1 MTMTP
6 GTSNP
11 STTQVSPIL
20 LQVSNLSTHFAVR
33 NGSIKAVDGIS
44 FNVERGR
51 TLCVVGESGSGKS
64 VTARSILQIVDEPGR
79 IAGGSMVLNRA
90 DGSSVDLAKLHP
102 RGKEIRAV
110 RGAEIAMIFQ
120 EPMSSLSPVHT
131 VGNQIIEVLRLHIKM
146 GKLEARARCI
156 ELLAQVEIPHPDKAV
171 DRYTFEFSGGMRQRV
186 MIAMALAC
194 NPSLLIADEPTTA
207 LDVTTQAEILDL
219 IKRLQKSHGMAVMFI
234 THDMGVVAEIA
245 DQVIVM
251 HNGRIVE
258 TGPVDQIFH
267 APQHDYT
274 RMLIGSV
281 LKLGRKADIR
291 VRRKAPDP
299 AQQPIL
305 EVNDLSMHFGGP
317 KSSTKAVDG
326 VSLSLMPGES
336 LGIVGESGSGKTTM
350 GRCLLRVYDP
360 TAGAINYRQPDG
372 TVIDLVTANKHTLK
386 QCRREMRMIFQDPVS
401 SLNPRMTVAQIVG
414 EPLLVNGLATGKEL
428 DERVADLLQSVGLE
442 PAWRERYPHA
452 FSGGQRQRIGI
463 ARAIALNPRIIV
475 ADEATAAL
483 DVSLRSQMLDLLLN
497 LQDKLGLSF
506 IFISHDIA
514 VIRYFCDRVAV
525 MYRGKVVET
534 GPTEQVCDAPTHAY
548 TQALLSAI
556 PKPDPRARSMHMRF
570 RYTGA

>member
-6 GTSNP
+6 GTSTP

-291 VRRKAPDP
+291 V
-299 AQQPIL
+299 
-305 EVNDLSMHFGGP
+305 
-317 KSSTKAVDG
+317 
-326 VSLSLMPGES
+326 
-336 LGIVGESGSGKTTM
+336 
-350 GRCLLRVYDP
+350 
-360 TAGAINYRQPDG
+360 
-372 TVIDLVTANKHTLK
+372 
-386 QCRREMRMIFQDPVS
+386 
-401 SLNPRMTVAQIVG
+401 
-414 EPLLVNGLATGKEL
+414 
-428 DERVADLLQSVGLE
+428 
-442 PAWRERYPHA
+442 
-452 FSGGQRQRIGI
+452 
-463 ARAIALNPRIIV
+463 
-475 ADEATAAL
+475 
-483 DVSLRSQMLDLLLN
+483 
-497 LQDKLGLSF
+497 
-506 IFISHDIA
+506 
-514 VIRYFCDRVAV
+514 
-525 MYRGKVVET
+525 
-534 GPTEQVCDAPTHAY
+534 
-548 TQALLSAI
+548 
-556 PKPDPRARSMHMRF
+556 
-570 RYTGA
+570 